1 VRADHL
7 IVRYGATLALDDVSL
22 DFPPG
27 RITMVVGGDGA
38 GKTTLLRAIVGLV
51 GVQGTVDRPPAHEIG
66 YMPTG
71 AGSWSDLT
79 VDENVAFIGGAYG
92 LRGVALQERAEAL
105 LGAAGLDGVG
115 DRLAGHLSGGMHTKL
130 GFCLA
135 MLHRPRL
142 LVLDEP
148 STGVDPVSRVELWR
162 MISDAAVHGAAVLMS
177 TTYIDEAERAG
188 SVTVLQ
194 EGHVLLSGTPEE
206 IVAACPGHIVATD
219 HPQRP
224 ELAWHDGDGYR
235 EWFPEPGHG
244 DPPTLEDVC
253 IIASLQGSP

>member
-1 VRADHL
+1 MRADHL
-7 IVRYGATLALDDVSL
+7 SVRFAATVALDDVSL

-51 GVQGTVDRPPAHEIG
+51 ATQGTVQRPPAAEIG

-71 AGSWSDLT
+71 AGSWSELT

-92 LRGVALQERAEAL
+92 LRGPALRDRADEL
-105 LGAAGLDGVG
+105 LGAAGLDGVR
-115 DRLAGHLSGGMHTKL
+115 DRLAGQLSGGMHTKL

-162 MISDAAVHGAAVLMS
+162 LISDAAVHGAAIVMS
-177 TTYIDEAERAG
+177 TTYLDEAERAG
-188 SVTVLQ
+188 WVTVLQ
-194 EGHVLLSGTPEE
+194 AGRVLLSGTPEE
-206 IVAACPGHIVATD
+206 IVAACPGRVVATAR
-219 HPQRP
+219 PQRP
-224 ELAWHDGDGYR
+224 EWAWHDGENYR
-235 EWFPEPGHG
+235 EWFPEPGPG
-244 DPPTLEDVC
+244 TTPTLEDVC
-253 IIASLQGSP
+253 IVASLQRS